1 MCLTLTIALSL
12 YTLLRYATRVYM
24 RFRLPPQ
31 ARHTLLSAWPAR
43 RKYVGSGCPHE
54 CFRLPSEAVG
64 NFTHLPSQ
72 EVITGRFNASEVTP
86 GACTS
91 SLVNQNQHGAP
102 PPVDRGAP
110 SGSGSSAA
118 PACGR

>member
-43 RKYVGSGCPHE
+43 RKYVGSGCLHV
-54 CFRLPSEAVG
+54 CFRLPSQEVG
-64 NFTHLPSQ
+64 NCTHLPSQ
-72 EVITGRFNASEVTP
+72 EVITGRFSASEVTP

-91 SLVNQNQHGAP
+91 SLVNQNQHGQ
-102 PPVDRGAP
+102 PVDRGAP